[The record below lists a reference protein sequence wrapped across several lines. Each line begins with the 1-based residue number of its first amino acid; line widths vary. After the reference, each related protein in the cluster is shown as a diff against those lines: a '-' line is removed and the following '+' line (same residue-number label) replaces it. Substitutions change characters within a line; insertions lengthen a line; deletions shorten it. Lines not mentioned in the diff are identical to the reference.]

1 VAGLV
6 PGLVLGPVLGDWDWD
21 WDDVGDTFLAGNGLR

>member
-6 PGLVLGPVLGDWDWD
+6 PGLVLGPVPGDWDWD
-21 WDDVGDTFLAGNGLR
+21 WDGDTFVAGNGLR

>member
-6 PGLVLGPVLGDWDWD
+6 PGLVLGPVPGDWDWD
-21 WDDVGDTFLAGNGLR
+21 WDWDGDTFVAGNGLR